1 MLVRL
6 PSESDGWHGFRGD
19 SIAQAEIWNAANQV
33 TQAGGP
39 VARFSCSAASDSA
52 GGHRQVLAKAN
63 ENRQVRRC
71 ALSP

>member
-6 PSESDGWHGFRGD
+6 PSESDGRQGFGGD

-39 VARFSCSAASDSA
+39 VASFS
-52 GGHRQVLAKAN
+52 V
-63 ENRQVRRC
+63 
-71 ALSP
+71 